1 MWLIILKSRKI
12 QIACID
18 PSKKI
23 ILNTPPL
30 EFTALDIIPV
40 SKEEKNLLFGYNK
53 QIYLC
58 IFWFLR
64 DDSVVLIITSNKNL
78 IFK

>member
-40 SKEEKNLLFGYNK
+40 SKEEKNLLFG
-53 QIYLC
+53 
-58 IFWFLR
+58 
-64 DDSVVLIITSNKNL
+64 
-78 IFK
+78 

>member
-1 MWLIILKSRKI
+1 MWLIILKLREI

-40 SKEEKNLLFGYNK
+40 SKEEKNLLFG
-53 QIYLC
+53 
-58 IFWFLR
+58 
-64 DDSVVLIITSNKNL
+64 
-78 IFK
+78 